1 MNMKQLKPL
10 FVFLIFLLMPTVI
23 FSQDKV
29 EGEAYQSVEG
39 IILKLFDGMR
49 EGDSAKVSS
58 VFSKEVNMYT
68 SFTNQQGEKLVKK
81 GDLQAFLKAI
91 GTPHDEIWDEKIWN
105 TKIEIDGGIAQ
116 VWTDYAFYVGA
127 EFSHCGVDAFHLIK
141 EGKKDWKIVH
151 LMDTRKKEGCKPS
164 KN

>member
-10 FVFLIFLLMPTVI
+10 FIFLIFLFTPTAI

-29 EGEAYQSVEG
+29 EGEAHKSVEG
-39 IILKLFDGMR
+39 IIHKLFDGMR
-49 EGDSAKVSS
+49 EGDSAKVAS

-81 GDLQAFLKAI
+81 GALQTFLKAI

-116 VWTDYAFYVGA
+116 VWTDYAFYVGT

-141 EGKKDWKIVH
+141 EGEKDWKIVH

-164 KN
+164 IN